1 MRWGVVVLVV
11 GMVGASAPVSA
22 KTVEEEVEELSND
35 AINAYKAGRY
45 QLAVEDLTRAY
56 AIRPV
61 TALLYNL
68 AKAYD
73 KLNEIDKAYENYKR
87 YADSDDADPKLQE
100 KARARMAIF
109 EPQIKE
115 KKDAAEHPQQ
125 TTTIIKIEEKPKGP
139 TPEEKAAEEEAAKS
153 RKKTINLV
161 LGITIAAIGIGGIGA
176 GIGLYSSASG
186 LHDQFTMTTD
196 ETTKRQ
202 LRDDAQ
208 SRGVISSVMYAV
220 GGVALVGS
228 LWFFYAALIRPGLE
242 EKEKPAENKVSL
254 MPWLSPQGA
263 GMGAAWGF

>member
-11 GMVGASAPVSA
+11 GMLGASAPASA

-35 AINAYKAGRY
+35 AISAYKAGRY

-87 YADSDDADPKLQE
+87 YADSDDAEPKLQE

-115 KKDAAEHPQQ
+115 KKDAQDHPQ

-139 TPEEKAAEEEAAKS
+139 TPEEQAAEAENAKA

-161 LGITIAAIGIGGIGA
+161 LGVTIAAIGIGGIAA
-176 GIGLYSSASG
+176 GIGLYVSASG

-208 SRGVISSVMYAV
+208 SRGVVSSVMYAV

-254 MPWLSPQGA
+254 SPWLSPQGA
-263 GMGAAWGF
+263 GMGAAWRF